1 MIRRPPRSTRT
12 DTLLPYTTLFRSTAR
27 RGGDDDDPLP
37 RRQASRRHG
46 LSRYAAGDRMMRA
59 LRRIVGALLA
69 LLGILVSAPAAEAAG
84 PTCNGK
90 FVNPVTDVCWS
101 CLFPLSVGGLQ
112 IWPSGRPDTNN
123 PASPVCACADPMPP
137 LGISVGFWEPAR
149 DRKST
154 RLNSSH

>member
-1 MIRRPPRSTRT
+1 MAGAMSDACREYRRPRRAARARWPVGARR
-12 DTLLPYTTLFRSTAR
+12 DRRTAR
-27 RGGDDDDPLP
+27 RGGDDDDPLS

-69 LLGILVSAPAAEAAG
+69 LLGILVAAPAAEAAG

-101 CLFPLSVGGLQ
+101 CLFPLSVGGLK
-112 IWPSGRPDTNN
+112 IWPSGRSEEHT
-123 PASPVCACADPMPP
+123 SELQSLMR
-137 LGISVGFWEPAR
+137 ISY
-149 DRKST
+149 
-154 RLNSSH
+154 